1 MLRYLC
7 LGLLLG
13 SLAVAAN
20 PEITHTRWQGRWG
33 DGLRDALRLSPGENG
48 QMQVHYW
55 RKLNAQWQQPELQ
68 FDAIAQVRQTE
79 PLSLFW
85 TIEGDPDGGSMALTY
100 QPEDDSMRLT
110 YQSPNQQGSVT
121 LTRADAEVAQPPA
134 EPCLTPRPGT
144 QAVTFVWHAP
154 QAQAVYLAGEMNDW
168 QADSLPMTRQADG
181 DWRLTVHLGPGR
193 WAYKLVQD
201 GRWLTDAANP
211 QRQADGQ
218 GGYNSL
224 IQLGEPD
231 ANYLPRSNPAQRGR
245 LQEVSLESSE
255 LGPRQVLIYRPA
267 GVTAST
273 PLPWALALHGYGMDR
288 HQWVDDGQLPALLDN
303 LIAEGKMPP
312 MALVM
317 VDGGKSFYQGPIER
331 FLIRELLP
339 QAPRWGLSEQPAQRA
354 LLGVSMGGYGVVH
367 LAYQY
372 PQLFAAGAALSG
384 YFAYGPQE
392 QWTAAGLQ
400 AMPPVRLYCGQ
411 QDHTSLTSNQQ
422 LEQQLRQAGL
432 TPAIQYAEG
441 GHTWHYWQSIL
452 PELMPELARAITP
465 RT

>member
-1 MLRYLC
+1 MLRYLS

-13 SLAVAAN
+13 SLAVAAHQ
-20 PEITHTRWQGRWG
+20 EITNTRWQGRWD
-33 DGLRDALRLSPGENG
+33 DGERDALRLGPAENG

-55 RKLNAQWQQPELQ
+55 RKLNAQWQEPELQ
-68 FDAIAQVRQTE
+68 FDAIAQVRQAD

-85 TIEGDPDGGSMALTY
+85 TIEGDPEGGSMALTY
-100 QPEDDSMRLT
+100 QPEEDNMRLT
-110 YQSPNQQGSVT
+110 YQSPRLQGSMT
-121 LTRADAEVAQPPA
+121 LTRAGASQPVAAPA
-134 EPCLTPRPGT
+134 CLTPGPGT
-144 QAVTFVWHAP
+144 QAVTLVWHAP
-154 QAQAVYLAGEMNDW
+154 EAKQVYLAGEMNDW
-168 QADSLPMTRQADG
+168 QPDSLPLTRQADG
-181 DWRLTVHLGPGR
+181 NWRLTVHLAPGR

-201 GRWLTDAANP
+201 GRWLTDEANP
-211 QRQADGQ
+211 HRLSDGQ

-231 ANYLPRSNPAQRGR
+231 ANYLPRSNPAQRGQ
-245 LQEVSLESSE
+245 LQEVSLESRE

-267 GVTAST
+267 GVPANT

-288 HQWVDDGQLPALLDN
+288 HQWVDDAQLPVLLDN

-312 MALVM
+312 LALVM

-339 QAPRWGLSEQPAQRA
+339 QAAQWGLSERPAQRA

-372 PQLFAAGAALSG
+372 PQLFASGVALSG
-384 YFAYGPQE
+384 YFAHGPNT
-392 QWTAAGLQ
+392 QWTPQGLQ
-400 AMPPVRLYCGQ
+400 AMPPLRFYCGQ
-411 QDHTSLTSNQQ
+411 QDGTSLASNQQ
-422 LEQQLRQAGL
+422 LERQLRQAGL

-452 PELMPELARAITP
+452 PEVMPALARSLAPQT
-465 RT
+465 